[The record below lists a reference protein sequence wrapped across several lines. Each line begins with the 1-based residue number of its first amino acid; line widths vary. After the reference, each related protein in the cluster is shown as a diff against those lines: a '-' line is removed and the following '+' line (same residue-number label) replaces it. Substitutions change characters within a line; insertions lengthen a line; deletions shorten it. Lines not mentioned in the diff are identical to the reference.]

1 MKFNL
6 SYGMYKLLRKEY
18 PKDLEKISEGIQR
31 SLKALK
37 YRFRYDQG
45 HDEDTNKYYTDKLSS
60 ELLIKLT
67 EVCGKNL
74 SIKGAKG
81 THKILRQWQS
91 IHKDVNAVKVTNLNQ
106 LVEAVRA
113 YISTSPH
120 HVMFKQNN
128 DGHMVPYLCLGA
140 AYHEAVQRSGYYEPA
155 HTDVHF
161 AYSYLGNHKDNVTVS
176 FASGDIQ
183 LARKRE
189 KGTVKDVLEKK
200 GYFLENETMWSEY
213 QIELSVFNSINS
225 NIGEQYLATGT
236 ALGSGWRSSNTNM
249 TTRENTAS
257 KCVIDL
263 LNEDH
268 PENKYEKYVT
278 TTKIPFKKE
287 FLSGA
292 EDSDFFI
299 AVAGEEDMEDS
310 IFDDEDANKDIKYN
324 VAVPDHPYISI
335 FNLYKHERYKIHV
348 NNLVVY
354 EYDETLVQKLIL
366 PDNHKNLID
375 MLVQGTEDIQEDIIK
390 GKTGGIIVIA
400 TGPPGTGKTLTAE
413 VYAEFIKAPLY
424 VVQCSQLGIGVDSLE
439 ENLNKVLDR
448 ALRWKAILL
457 IDEADVYVHTRGND
471 ILQNAIV
478 GVFLRILEYYNGVLF
493 MTSNRETIIDDAIL
507 SRALAHIRYDKPG
520 SKNLEKIWKV
530 IADEFQIDITTA
542 TIKEASSKYNY
553 ISGRDVKNIL
563 KLGNLLAKRQKK
575 KRVDMELINYV
586 ITYQDVSQEEKTK

>member
-6 SYGMYKLLRKEY
+6 SYGMYKLIRREYHKEF
-18 PKDLEKISEGIQR
+18 EKNSENIQR
-31 SLKALK
+31 ALK
-37 YRFRYDQG
+37 VLKYPFRYDQG
-45 HDEDTNKYYTDKLSS
+45 NDDDVNKFDTDKLSS
-60 ELLIKLT
+60 EVLIKLI
-67 EVCGKNL
+67 EVCYKNF
-74 SIKGAKG
+74 SMKGAKG
-81 THKILRQWQS
+81 THKILNQWQS
-91 IHKDVNAVKVTNLNQ
+91 IHKDVNNTKVTNLNQ
-106 LVEAVRA
+106 LVEAVKA

-128 DGHMVPYLCLGA
+128 DGHMVPYICLGA
-140 AYHEAVQRSGYYEPA
+140 VYYEAVNRSGYYEPA
-155 HTDVHF
+155 HTDVYF
-161 AYSYLGNHKDNVTVS
+161 AYSYLGERKDKMTVS
-176 FASGDIQ
+176 FGAGDIR
-183 LARKRE
+183 LTRKRE
-189 KGTVKDVLEKK
+189 KGTVKDAFEKK
-200 GYFLENETMWSEY
+200 GYFLENEMIWKEY

-225 NIGEQYLATGT
+225 NIGEQYLAVGT
-236 ALGSGWRSSNTNM
+236 ALGYGWRSGNANM

-263 LNEDH
+263 LDEAQ
-268 PENKYEKYVT
+268 PEAKYEKYVT

-287 FLSGA
+287 FLSSA

-299 AVAGEEDMEDS
+299 AVAVEEDIEDS
-310 IFDDEDANKDIKYN
+310 MFDDEDVSKNINYN
-324 VAVPDHPYISI
+324 VAVPDHPYVSI
-335 FNLYKHERYKIHV
+335 FNLYKHERYSIHV
-348 NNLVVY
+348 NNLVKY
-354 EYDETLVQKLIL
+354 EYDVSLVNKLIL

-424 VVQCSQLGIGVDSLE
+424 VVQCSQLGIDIDSLE
-439 ENLNKVLDR
+439 KNLDEVLDR

-457 IDEADVYVHTRGND
+457 IDEADVYVHTRGNN

-507 SRALAHIRYDKPG
+507 SRALAHIRYTKPG
-520 SKNLEKIWKV
+520 SKYLEKIWRV
-530 IADEFQIDITTA
+530 IADEFKINITSD
-542 TIKEASSKYNY
+542 TIREASKKYNY

-563 KLGNLLAKRQKK
+563 KLGNLLAKRQDKK
-575 KRVDMELINYV
+575 YVDMELIDYV
-586 ITYQDVSQEEKTK
+586 ITYQDVSQEEKE